1 MKPLNIASSI
11 LIGVTLV
18 TRAYALDVDP
28 KLPAYKP
35 VSVGSAQ
42 IKSVGSDTLGDL
54 MRNWADDFSKLN
66 PNVKIDIESRIRY
79 CAFCVA

>member
-35 VSVGSAQ
+35 VSVG
-42 IKSVGSDTLGDL
+42 
-54 MRNWADDFSKLN
+54 RRRLN
-66 PNVKIDIESRIRY
+66 QLDPTRSGI
-79 CAFCVA
+79 